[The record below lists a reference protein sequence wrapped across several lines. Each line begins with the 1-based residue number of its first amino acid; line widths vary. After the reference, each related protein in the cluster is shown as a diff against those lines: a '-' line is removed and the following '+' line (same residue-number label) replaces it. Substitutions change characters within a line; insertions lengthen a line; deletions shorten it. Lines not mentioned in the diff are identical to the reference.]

1 MKRTWGIWVHVGLL
15 GAAMSLAWHMSGRA
29 DEPAGAATASVDLW
43 KVDTD
48 QLHSISFDSSDRHV
62 LVESKRDK
70 VGRYAIVTIDTPA
83 KAVGPD
89 AGATPAASPQKKR
102 MISVDGAEKLFDG
115 MTRFRTLRTIGKLE
129 TKRNS
134 EFGLDKPIGTI
145 KVDLGGGTRVLT
157 VGASTPGGGNY
168 YVRDE
173 QTGLVQVAVGEPIST
188 LQYAEGRMS
197 ERDLHG
203 FKFDDAV
210 RIAVQAGGKRRQLVR
225 VTGKSNA
232 WADPA
237 KPSEQDETASNW
249 VTKLAQLRV
258 TAYEEKYQNTPTPI
272 LRVEYGDAK
281 TNLGFIEL
289 FRVADGADP
298 AKYIVKTERSR
309 WFAEVVKSQAEQ
321 IDRDVALIAK

>member
-1 MKRTWGIWVHVGLL
+1 MG
-15 GAAMSLAWHMSGRA
+15 LAWYMSGRV
-29 DEPAGAATASVDLW
+29 DEPAGAATSSADLW
-43 KVDTD
+43 KVDAD
-48 QLHSISFDSSDRHV
+48 QVQSIAFDSSDHHV

-70 VGRYAIVTIDTPA
+70 VGRYAVVTIETQA
-83 KAVGPD
+83 KGVGAD
-89 AGATPAASPQKKR
+89 AGPAPASNPQKKR
-102 MISVDGAEKLFDG
+102 MISIDAAEKLFSG
-115 MTRFRTLRTIGKLE
+115 MARFRIIRTIGKLE
-129 TKRNS
+129 SKRNS
-134 EFGLDKPIGTI
+134 EFGLDKPTGTI
-145 KVDLGGGTRVLT
+145 KVDYGSGSRVLT

-173 QTGLVQVAVGEPIST
+173 LGLVQVAIGDPIST
-188 LQYAEGRMS
+188 LQYAEARMS

-203 FKFDDAV
+203 FKFDDAI

-237 KPSEQDETASNW
+237 KSSVEDETASNW

-281 TNLGFIEL
+281 TSLGYIEL
-289 FRVADGADP
+289 FRVADGADQ

-321 IDRDVALIAK
+321 IEKDVALVAK